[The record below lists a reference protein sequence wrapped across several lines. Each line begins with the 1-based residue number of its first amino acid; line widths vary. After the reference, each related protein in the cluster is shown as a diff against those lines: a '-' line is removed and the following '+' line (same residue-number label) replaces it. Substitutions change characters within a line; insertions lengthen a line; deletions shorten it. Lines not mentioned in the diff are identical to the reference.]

1 MFWKRKHLGI
11 IWPKCKFKLTCG
23 NDSDNSL
30 IDLDFIFYFF
40 IAQTLLS
47 DSKIPS
53 LAYQKQQKREDLTTI
68 LVNALMDLV
77 AVVLQLMQFHID
89 FQLSI
94 QLYFSSNWSG
104 LKWVFFTT
112 AWHLSHLSNLYNAT
126 NDKTWHFPFH
136 WRNSFIVFLFSVWIS
151 TGAAHQCNT
160 FCCQLGCRDVRMS
173 LSAPEKS

>member
-53 LAYQKQQKREDLTTI
+53 LAYQKQQKREDLTAI

-94 QLYFSSNWSG
+94 QLYFSSNLSG
-104 LKWVFFTT
+104 LKWVFSQQPDIWVTFQTFTMQQMT
-112 AWHLSHLSNLYNAT
+112 KL
-126 NDKTWHFPFH
+126 D
-136 WRNSFIVFLFSVWIS
+136 IFLFIDA
-151 TGAAHQCNT
+151 T
-160 FCCQLGCRDVRMS
+160 L
-173 LSAPEKS
+173 L